1 MKHWEIGNF
10 YVNEILY
17 KEEINLNAFQIINE
31 KTKCEEYIY
40 PKDINTLNQIREILI
55 LICDYYYDGKD

>member
-40 PKDINTLNQIREILI
+40 IQKI
-55 LICDYYYDGKD
+55 

>member
-31 KTKCEEYIY
+31 KTKCEEYISKRY
-40 PKDINTLNQIREILI
+40 KHIKSN
-55 LICDYYYDGKD
+55 